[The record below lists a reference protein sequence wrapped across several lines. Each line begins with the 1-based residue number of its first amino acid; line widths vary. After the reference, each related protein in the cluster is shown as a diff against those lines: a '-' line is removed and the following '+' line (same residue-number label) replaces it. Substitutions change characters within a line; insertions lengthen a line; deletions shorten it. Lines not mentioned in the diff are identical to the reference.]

1 MSWRRATA
9 LNLAPGA
16 SSSEDPQL
24 LLIPPL
30 APPLYPGD
38 DLHLAS
44 RPLPLTALERTTV
57 RSMNVSSPAPSRL
70 LVAGIVGR
78 VDVGDAP
85 RTHGADLDHRGLVDE
100 GVVLRAWGE
109 GEQTSCWQR
118 LGLRL

>member
-24 LLIPPL
+24 LLFPPL

-44 RPLPLTALERTTV
+44 RPLPLTALERKTV
-57 RSMNVSSPAPSRL
+57 SSMNVSSQVPIGGPRRMDNIRALTPIMWRTFLPRRMARL
-70 LVAGIVGR
+70 L
-78 VDVGDAP
+78 
-85 RTHGADLDHRGLVDE
+85 LY
-100 GVVLRAWGE
+100 
-109 GEQTSCWQR
+109 
-118 LGLRL
+118 